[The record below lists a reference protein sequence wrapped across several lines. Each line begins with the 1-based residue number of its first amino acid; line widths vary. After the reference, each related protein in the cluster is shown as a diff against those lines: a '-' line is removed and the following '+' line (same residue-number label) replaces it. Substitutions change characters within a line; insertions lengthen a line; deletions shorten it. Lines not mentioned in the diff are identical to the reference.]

1 MNFSFKGF
9 SFIFDNKDG
18 SVSGKLVNNGYVFI
32 LKIIKFRGIVIFIG
46 GFLGNSLYK
55 FEQFYFYFGCE
66 NNKGFEYIINGY
78 VYFGE
83 VRM

>member
-55 FEQFYFYFGCE
+55 FE
-66 NNKGFEYIINGY
+66 
-78 VYFGE
+78 
-83 VRM
+83 